1 MTTIRTWY
9 EYYRRYKDKKNID
22 SDSEF
27 WLISKVN
34 SKDRSKA
41 LDELIRFNM
50 NTVHY
55 ICNKYKWCN
64 ISYEDLVQ
72 YGILGIISAADNFDY
87 TKNTKFSTFSYHYI
101 LGRIRRALELYNNT
115 IRLPAHIN
123 LSMGK
128 ISHLDAEENVSD
140 EELMKY
146 TDKRYKLNHLQ
157 QALEAKRQKI
167 IELDEIFDVPCQS
180 QNSDRNI
187 VVREFLKVFSDREQ
201 KILELKFGIKS
212 GVSHTYRE
220 IDLILKLDS
229 EQILYHAFRRIR
241 RDYDISYLLDLLRDE

>member
-9 EYYRRYKDKKNID
+9 EYYRRYKDEKNID
-22 SDSEF
+22 SDSEN

-34 SKDRSKA
+34 SKDRDKA

-55 ICNKYKWCN
+55 IVNKYKWCN

-72 YGILGIISAADNFDY
+72 YGILGIISAADNFDHS
-87 TKNTKFSTFSYHYI
+87 KNTKFNTFAYHYI

-146 TDKRYKLNHLQ
+146 TDARYKLNHLH
-157 QALEAKRQKI
+157 QALDAKRQKI
-167 IELDEIFDVPCQS
+167 IDLEEIFDVPATS
-180 QNSDRNI
+180 ENSDRKI
-187 VVREFLKVFSDREQ
+187 VTAEFLKVFSDREQ
-201 KILELKFGIKS
+201 KILELKYGFIS
-212 GVSHTYRE
+212 GVTHTSRE
-220 IDLILKLDS
+220 IDSILKLDS
-229 EQILYHAFRRIR
+229 EQIIYHAFRRIK
-241 RDYDISYLLDLLRDE
+241 RDYDVSYLLDLLRDE

>member
-1 MTTIRTWY
+1 
-9 EYYRRYKDKKNID
+9 
-22 SDSEF
+22 
-27 WLISKVN
+27 LISKVN
-34 SKDRSKA
+34 TKDREKA

-72 YGILGIISAADNFDY
+72 YGVLGIISAADNFDH
-87 TKNTKFSTFSYHYI
+87 TKNTKFNTFAYHYI

-128 ISHLDAEENVSD
+128 ISHLDPEENVSD

-167 IELDEIFDVPCQS
+167 IDLDEIFDVPAIS
-180 QNSDRNI
+180 ENSDRNI
-187 VVREFLKVFSDREQ
+187 VVREFLKVFTDREQ
-201 KILELKFGIKS
+201 KILELKYGFES
-212 GVSHTYRE
+212 GVLHTHRE
-220 IDLILKLDS
+220 IDKILNLDS
-229 EQILYHAFRRIR
+229 EQIVYHAFKRIK
-241 RDYDISYLLDLLRDE
+241 RDYDVEYLLDLLRDE

>member
-9 EYYRRYKDKKNID
+9 EYKRRYKDKKHLD
-22 SDSEF
+22 SDSEY

-34 SKDRSKA
+34 TKDREKA

-72 YGILGIISAADNFDY
+72 YGVLGIISAADNFDH
-87 TKNTKFSTFSYHYI
+87 TKNTKFNTFAYHYI
-101 LGRIRRALELYNNT
+101 LGRVRRALELYNNT

-128 ISHLDAEENVSD
+128 ISHLDPEENVSD

-167 IELDEIFDVPCQS
+167 IDLDEIFDVPAIS
-180 QNSDRNI
+180 ENSDRNI
-187 VVREFLKVFSDREQ
+187 VVREFLKVFTDREQ
-201 KILELKFGIKS
+201 KILELKYGFES
-212 GVSHTYRE
+212 GVTHTFRE
-220 IDLILKLDS
+220 IDLKLKLDS
-229 EQILYHAFRRIR
+229 EQIFYHAFKRVR
-241 RDYDISYLLDLLRDE
+241 RDYDLSHLLDLLRDE